1 MYPFRGGYPPGKL
14 NIIAM
19 AHPQFSIGNTSC
31 YAMLVC
37 QTLVPKVP
45 RCMRF
50 MLGDTEFET

>member
-14 NIIAM
+14 NIAM